1 MVLIYLP
8 AITNRARYIFR
19 LFFSDLIG
27 LEFALTDSI
36 GEFNSYTGPKINYS
50 EKIFGKEIFIK
61 AEGLLFEKDIHPLKI
76 RLSEFEGV
84 PVFFSNT
91 DLQASLPFDPFA
103 AGFYLVSRYEE
114 FNPYQG
120 DRYGRFRYED
130 SIAFLGKFLGKPVVN
145 LWAIRVRDLLIS
157 QYPGLRPK
165 EKKFRF
171 IPTIDIDHAYA
182 FGHRKLSRIIGG
194 FSRDISKGNFTNL
207 LLRIKVM
214 LGREKDPYDNYD
226 LIQQLHEKYNVKP
239 LYFVLFA
246 DYGNNDNNVS
256 LHNKEFRSLIRRLD
270 KQAEVG
276 IHPSL
281 ASNRNFTKLKKE
293 IFKLSHLLDSVVV
306 RSRQHFLKFSLPKT
320 YRHLIK
326 LGISH
331 EYSMGYATDPGF
343 RAGIADPF
351 NFFDLIENK
360 ETELTI
366 HPVTVMDVS
375 LRDYYKLDSGK
386 ATETIFSMIDT
397 IRAVNGEFISLWHNE
412 SFSDMDRWKGWRT
425 TYEEMIKYAAG

>member
-214 LGREKDPYDNYD
+214 LRREKDPYDNYD